1 MDLINEKS
9 INNFEHDTCIA
20 LGSFDGLHLGHCR
33 LVNKAIELAKKSNG
47 KSMVYTFKNHPLSI
61 INKELVPKLLM
72 DMNQKGK
79 VLSNMG
85 LDYLTLVEFD
95 ESFMKLS
102 PEDFIANIVKKYN
115 AKSIIVGFNYRFG
128 YKNLGDVEFLK
139 EVSKKYEFK
148 LYVIKPVKFKKE
160 IVSSSHIRHI
170 IADSGDMEKATLML
184 TRPYSIYGQVIKGK
198 QLGRVL
204 GFPTINL
211 DYNKEYLTPRG
222 GVYFTLV
229 EYDGLYYKGVTNV
242 GYNPTVE
249 DGKLSIETHM
259 LDFNKN
265 VYGEELRVHFIHR
278 IRDEKKFNSLD
289 ELALRINEDKKY
301 VIKQNLELI
310 IKSNLQL

>member
-1 MDLINEKS
+1 MDLINEGS
-9 INNFEHDTCIA
+9 INNFKHNTYIA
-20 LGSFDGLHLGHCR
+20 LGSFDGLHLGHSK
-33 LVNKAIELAKKSNG
+33 LVNKAIELANKNNG

-72 DMNQKGK
+72 DMDQKGK

-95 ESFMKLS
+95 ENFMKLS

-139 EVSKKYEFK
+139 ELSKKYKFK

-170 IADSGDMEKATLML
+170 IADTCDIEKATSML
-184 TRPYSIYGQVIKGK
+184 TRPYSIYGKVIKGK

-204 GFPTINL
+204 GFPTVNL
-211 DYNKEYLTPRG
+211 DYNKEYLIPRG
-222 GVYFTLV
+222 GVYFTIV
-229 EYDGLYYKGVTNV
+229 EYSGLYYKGVTNV

-249 DGKLSIETHM
+249 DGKLSIETHI
-259 LDFNKN
+259 LDFNKD
-265 VYGEELRVHFIHR
+265 VYGEELRIHFIHR

-289 ELALRINEDKKY
+289 ELALRVSEDKKY

>member
-1 MDLINEKS
+1 MDLINEGS
-9 INNFEHDTCIA
+9 INNFKHNTYIA
-20 LGSFDGLHLGHCR
+20 LGSFDGLHLGHSK
-33 LVNKAIELAKKSNG
+33 LVNKAIELANKNNG

-72 DMNQKGK
+72 DMDQKGK
-79 VLSNMG
+79 VLNNMG

-95 ESFMKLS
+95 ENFMKLS

-139 EVSKKYEFK
+139 ELSKKYKFK

-170 IADSGDMEKATLML
+170 IADTCDIEKATSML
-184 TRPYSIYGQVIKGK
+184 TRPYSIYGKVIKGK

-204 GFPTINL
+204 GFPTVNL
-211 DYNKEYLTPRG
+211 DYNKEYLIPRG
-222 GVYFTLV
+222 GVYFTIV
-229 EYDGLYYKGVTNV
+229 EYSGLYYKGVTNV

-249 DGKLSIETHM
+249 DGKLSIETHI
-259 LDFNKN
+259 LDFNKD
-265 VYGEELRVHFIHR
+265 VYGEELRIHFIHR

-289 ELALRINEDKKY
+289 ELALRVSEDKKY